1 MARVLKVTR
10 DWQGPSIPCQSHVAQ
25 LFGGRGIRCKTVTT
39 TGQREQDKHGQEYTR
54 SATRCLCSCV
64 PTHRQRILSSI
75 VHRRSLLCQASRTH
89 LPVVRDHGLA

>member
-75 VHRRSLLCQASRTH
+75 VHPPPPL
-89 LPVVRDHGLA
+89 